1 MELVVTEPGGV
12 QEAVCADWAPRRLL
26 NMAVWMRVPYQ
37 EVPYGAGP
45 GMDEQGKGHFLY
57 NPISHILL
65 KHLLLPAVGHRRLGG
80 ADPWLYLTQPFFPSP
95 VLISN
100 NYTDWVKSMNL

>member
-1 MELVVTEPGGV
+1 VELVVTEPGV

-45 GMDEQGKGHFLY
+45 GMD
-57 NPISHILL
+57 LL
-65 KHLLLPAVGHRRLGG
+65 WDTGG
-80 ADPWLYLTQPFFPSP
+80 
-95 VLISN
+95 
-100 NYTDWVKSMNL
+100 